1 MRILKESARGL
12 DKLDRHILRIL
23 QQDGRISMK
32 DLGEQVGLS
41 TPCIERVKR
50 MERDGVI
57 TGYHAKVN
65 PAALGAKLLVFVEIT
80 LNQKSASAFGAPR
93 RQIPEVQECHLVSGD
108 FDYLIK
114 ARIHEMAEYR
124 KLLGDMLLQL
134 PGAAQSKSY
143 VVMEEIK
150 ETCSRRKC
158 CRTVKVRLPHQRHHI
173 LRLCIIRQHIGRY
186 RNTQS

>member
-1 MRILKESARGL
+1 MRILKESSRGL

-23 QQDGRISMK
+23 QREGRISMK
-32 DLGEQVGLS
+32 DLGERVGLS
-41 TPCIERVKR
+41 ITPCIERVKR

-57 TGYHAKVN
+57 TGYYAKVE
-65 PAALGAKLLVFVEIT
+65 PAALGARLLVFVEIT
-80 LNQKSASAFGAPR
+80 LNQKSAMAFEQFR
-93 RQIPEVQECHLVSGD
+93 REVLRIPEVQECHLVSGD

-150 ETCSRRKC
+150 ETLELS
-158 CRTVKVRLPHQRHHI
+158 TEAL
-173 LRLCIIRQHIGRY
+173 
-186 RNTQS
+186 